1 MVKMDRSR
9 TGAAAPKTPTLRV
22 AVVGATGYTGGE
34 LLRLLVTHPRVTI
47 AAVTSEQSAGKP
59 LAEVFPFLARLIDL
73 PLVAFDAEKIAARAD
88 LAFVALPSGS
98 AMQAVASLVG
108 LRRRVVDLSPDY
120 RFSDPAVYQRWYANP
135 HRYPTLLAKAVYGLP
150 ELHRRRIARASVV
163 GNPGCYPTAALL
175 ALAPLVKKGLL
186 RPDAAVIIDA
196 KSGISGAGR
205 GASLPYHFPEANEG
219 MMAYKVGHHRHQP
232 EISQEL
238 ARLAKAAPPP
248 VVFTPHLVPMTRGI
262 FCTIYAETTAALAP
276 ERALAI
282 YRSFYRDEPFV
293 RVLEEGESP
302 QTKAV
307 WGSNYCDLGI
317 AVDPKAKRVVLMSAI
332 DNLVKGAAGQ
342 AIQNMNLMCGY
353 SESLGLTAPPVFP

>member
-1 MVKMDRSR
+1 MDRSK
-9 TGAAAPKTPTLRV
+9 TGATATKTPALRV

-47 AAVTSEQSAGKP
+47 AAVTSEQSAGKS
-59 LAEVFPFLARLIDL
+59 LGEVFPSLARLVDQ
-73 PLVAFDAEKIAARAD
+73 PLVAFDPEKIAARAD
-88 LAFVALPSGS
+88 LVFVALPSGS

-108 LRRRVVDLSPDY
+108 LGRRVVDLSPDY
-120 RFSDPAVYQRWYANP
+120 RFVDPATYQRWYAVP

-150 ELHRRRIARASVV
+150 ELHRRRIARARVV

-175 ALAPLVKKGLL
+175 ALAPLVKKGLM
-186 RPDAAVIIDA
+186 RPGAAVIIDA

-219 MMAYKVGHHRHQP
+219 LMAYKVGHHRHQP

-238 ARLAKAAPPP
+238 ARLANVAPP

-262 FCTIYAETTAALAP
+262 FCTIYAETAAALTP

-282 YRSFYRDEPFV
+282 YRGFYKDEPFV

-307 WGSNYCDLGI
+307 WGSNYCDVGV
-317 AVDPKAKRVVLMSAI
+317 AVDPEAKRVVLMSAI

-353 SESLGLTAPPVFP
+353 PESLGLTAPPVFP